1 MLSHGDTEEGQAM
14 IEFALVFSV
23 LSFLTIG
30 LIYFALAFYQYNA
43 LSQAARDAARWG
55 SVQGGTCLSKGADTT
70 ADFCD
75 QNTTVPA
82 GYNFWNTAG
91 NQPLQTGAGVS
102 CVDASGN
109 AQLAYYYAASSYSS
123 PNNTT
128 IVGTVA
134 HRLDSSTSS
143 SFVSLGSASPGLN
156 LSKAKVCVQ
165 LNGSTYASSGW
176 SVQKGDSVAVYVY
189 YPATAGT
196 FLNTLF
202 TPGPLLSSSHYIVE

>member
-1 MLSHGDTEEGQAM
+1 M

-55 SVQGGTCLSKGADTT
+55 SVQGGTCLSKGTDTT

-75 QNTTVPA
+75 QNTTVAA
-82 GYNFWNTAG
+82 GYDFWNTAG
-91 NQPLQTGAGVS
+91 NQPLQPATGVS
-102 CVDASGN
+102 CVDSSGN
-109 AQLAYYYAASSYSS
+109 AQLAYYYSAGSYSGT
-123 PNNTT
+123 NNTT

-143 SFVSLGSASPGLN
+143 SFVSMGSAAPGLN
-156 LSKAKVCVQ
+156 LSKAKVCIE
-165 LNGSTYASSGW
+165 LNGSTYATPKW
-176 SVQKGDSVAVYVY
+176 SVQTGDSVAVYVY

-202 TPGPLLSSSHYIVE
+202 TPGPLLSSSRYVVE